1 MSKDV
6 RAAGAYV
13 ELFTKDG
20 LLARGLTAAQNRVK
34 AFAKRAQADLRAWA
48 TSSTTA
54 GVALQAMSAGI
65 TAPLLAATYA
75 FAQAGDHLDKMSGRT
90 GVSVDVLS
98 GLGFAAEQTGSNI
111 EVVEKMM
118 KGLGRTTLAVKQ
130 GNKQLAQSLKD
141 IGINAEE
148 FVNLS
153 PENQLKAISE
163 GLRGVA
169 NDSMRAGYAL
179 QIVGR
184 SGLELMPLMMTG
196 AEGISALQKEAESLG
211 FVMRPEDTKQA
222 AELTDAMN
230 RSRRAAGGLYT
241 MIGAALAPSITG
253 LFNAAAPLVAQTT
266 QWVNANRPLIVQIF
280 AIGAAIGA
288 AGTLLVGA
296 GAGLFALSTVIGS
309 VVSLVGFASTAFA
322 ALASPVLIA
331 SVAAFGLFM
340 LFRDYIPS
348 TGALLGWLSGKWK
361 MLADEGAETIGAIA
375 AALQAGDLK
384 AAADILWKQLQVIWI
399 QGTQP
404 LKNEW
409 YLWKAA
415 FLNTIGSATATAKSL
430 WVEMTTGMLQT
441 WNKAQ
446 ALLLPLIG
454 KAQDTLADYIAQAG
468 EALGIFGEGTFET
481 LQEDQAAR
489 AKQTAARVAALED
502 ENRKLEAD
510 KQAKLA
516 AIQAQADTDTES
528 VNNYAA
534 QQIAELEKRIENSQ
548 AQLVAA
554 RNSAKADAKQK
565 AELENAGTKAVASF
579 QGFARVAG
587 SAKAVEVGTSEA
599 LSAILQATRKDPQE
613 RMLELM
619 QKQTDIQDE
628 QAADLFD
635 INNNTANAQILKVE
649 SAD

>member
-20 LLARGLTAAQNRVK
+20 LLARGLTSAQNRIK

-75 FAQAGDHLDKMSGRT
+75 FAQAGDKLDKMAGRT
-90 GVSVDVLS
+90 GVSVETLS
-98 GLGFAAEQTGSNI
+98 GLGFAAEQSGSNI
-111 EVVEKMM
+111 DALEKGF
-118 KGLGRTTLAVKQ
+118 KGLAKTTAAVHQ
-130 GNKQLAQSLKD
+130 GNKLVEQSLTEL
-141 IGINAEE
+141 GIDAKAFAE
-148 FVNLS
+148 LS
-153 PENQLKAISE
+153 PDDQLKTLADALKNVE
-163 GLRGVA
+163 NPGR
-169 NDSMRAGYAL
+169 RAAYAMQL
-179 QIVGR
+179 MGKSGADMLPLLMAGR
-184 SGLELMPLMMTG
+184 
-196 AEGISALQKEAESLG
+196 EGIEAMQAEAASLG
-211 FVMRPEDTKQA
+211 FVMSSEDSKQA

-230 RSRRAAGGLYT
+230 RSKRAAGGLYQL
-241 MIGAALAPSITG
+241 IGAALAPAITG
-253 LFNAAAPLVAQTT
+253 LFNAAAPLIATTT

-288 AGTLLVGA
+288 AGTLLIGA

-309 VVSLVGFASTAFA
+309 LVSLVGFAYAAFA

-348 TGALLGWLSGKWK
+348 TGALIGWLSGKWK
-361 MLADEGAETIGAIA
+361 MLAEEGSETIGAIA

-384 AAADILWKQLQVIWI
+384 AAAEILWQQLQVIWLR
-399 QGTQP
+399 GTQP

-415 FLNTIGSATATAKSL
+415 FLNTISSATATAQSL
-430 WVEMTTGMLQT
+430 WVNMTTGMLQV

-454 KAQDTLADYIAQAG
+454 KAQDTLANYIAQAG
-468 EALGIFGEGTFET
+468 EALGLFDEGTFET
-481 LQEDQAAR
+481 LQEDQAAK
-489 AKQTAARVAALED
+489 AKQTAARVAALE
-502 ENRKLEAD
+502 EQNRQLEAE

-516 AIQAQADTDTES
+516 AIQAQADTDTQQA
-528 VNNYAA
+528 NDYAA
-534 QQIAELEKRIENSQ
+534 QQVAELEKRIKDSQ

-613 RMLELM
+613 MMLELM

-635 INNNTANAQILKVE
+635 INNNTANAQILKVVD
-649 SAD
+649 AD